1 MVKINSK
8 ARVCNVDNVFV
19 FAKQCQQVYY
29 TYIHSYKKDRSRV
42 NWLSIVKTKYK
53 GCVDVVQDRDNELT
67 MEDDVF
73 QLELVDPYRIAPS
86 NNLEEGSNFHIIVNI
101 FVDVN
106 AEELNDVLSF
116 NEHIQV
122 DKEDCD
128 KDEDESIDEEEANF
142 D

>member
-1 MVKINSK
+1 
-8 ARVCNVDNVFV
+8 
-19 FAKQCQQVYY
+19 
-29 TYIHSYKKDRSRV
+29 
-42 NWLSIVKTKYK
+42 
-53 GCVDVVQDRDNELT
+53 
-67 MEDDVF
+67 
-73 QLELVDPYRIAPS
+73 
-86 NNLEEGSNFHIIVNI
+86 LEEGSNFHIIVNI

-128 KDEDESIDEEEANF
+128 KDEDESIDEEEDNS

>member
-1 MVKINSK
+1 
-8 ARVCNVDNVFV
+8 
-19 FAKQCQQVYY
+19 
-29 TYIHSYKKDRSRV
+29 
-42 NWLSIVKTKYK
+42 VKTKYK

-122 DKEDCD
+122 DKDDCD
-128 KDEDESIDEEEANF
+128 RDEDESIDEEEDNS